1 MIRRSNDPAPATP
14 KWRRLIV
21 GLLAIALFAAACGDS
36 DEQSSQ
42 DKYCE
47 AGDSARASLDALLD
61 VDLIATGTD
70 GVQEAFDALVDDVD
84 ELRSSASDA
93 AKADVEALEAAIE
106 DGKDALSDAGEDLT
120 TENISSLVTALADI
134 ETSAVAVF
142 ATLSDCS

>member
-1 MIRRSNDPAPATP
+1 MMRRSNDSAHTTP
-14 KWRRLIV
+14 KWLRLTA
-21 GLLAIALFAAACGDS
+21 GLLAVALFAAACGDS

-70 GVQEAFDALVDDVD
+70 GVQEAFDTLVDDVGD
-84 ELRSSASDA
+84 LRSSASDA
-93 AKADVEALEAAIE
+93 VKADVEALETAIE
-106 DGKDALSDAGEDLT
+106 DGKDALSDAGGDLT
-120 TENISSLVTALADI
+120 AENISNLVSALAEI